1 MKNNQS
7 ERKKSSLP
15 FRVNKKSFIG
25 VISLVFQ
32 ELIEVILTR
41 FKIKLP
47 KEEEVLNQ
55 VRTKAKFNDA
65 NSVLEVID
73 DYAYKKTFL
82 MNIGD
87 EKGLLLENAIR
98 ESKAN
103 NILELGVYLGYST
116 IRILK
121 NLDSKSQLTSIE
133 SNKKFAEIAIE
144 HISISGL
151 SENHNLIIGRSN
163 EVIPNLNEKYDF
175 VFIDHWKD
183 LYLEDLK
190 SLEEN
195 NLIKK
200 DAWIFADNVIL
211 FNLED
216 YLSYVRSSPKYIS
229 RFIPTKREYSKS
241 HPDGVE
247 ISIYKDEI

>member
-163 EVIPNLNEKYDF
+163 EVIPSLNEKYDF

>member
-25 VISLVFQ
+25 VISLVCQ
-32 ELIEVILTR
+32 ELTEIILTR
-41 FKIKLP
+41 FYIKLP
-47 KEEEVLNQ
+47 KEEEVLNK
-55 VRTKAKFNDA
+55 VRTKAKFNDPD
-65 NSVLEVID
+65 SVLEVID

-98 ESKAN
+98 ESEAN

-133 SNKKFAEIAIE
+133 SNKKFAEIAKE

-151 SENHNLIIGRSN
+151 SKNHNLIIGRSN
-163 EVIPNLNEKYDF
+163 EVIPSLNETYDF

-183 LYLEDLK
+183 LYLKDLK

-216 YLSYVRSSPKYIS
+216 YLSYVRSSQKYIS

>member
-25 VISLVFQ
+25 VISLVCQ
-32 ELIEVILTR
+32 ELTEIILTR
-41 FKIKLP
+41 FNIKLP
-47 KEEEVLNQ
+47 KEEEVLNK
-55 VRTKAKFNDA
+55 VRTKAKFNDPD
-65 NSVLEVID
+65 SVLEVID

-121 NLDSKSQLTSIE
+121 NLDSKSRLTSIE
-133 SNKKFAEIAIE
+133 SNKKFAEIAKE

-151 SENHNLIIGRSN
+151 SEHHNLIIGRSS
-163 EVIPNLNEKYDF
+163 EVIPSLNKKYDF

-183 LYLEDLK
+183 LYLKDLK

-247 ISIYKDEI
+247 ISIFKDEI

>member
-25 VISLVFQ
+25 VISLICQ
-32 ELIEVILTR
+32 ELTEIILTR
-41 FKIKLP
+41 FNIKLP
-47 KEEEVLNQ
+47 KEEEVLNK
-55 VRTKAKFNDA
+55 VRTKAKFNDP
-65 NSVLEVID
+65 NSVLEVVD

-133 SNKKFAEIAIE
+133 SNKKFAEIAKE

-163 EVIPNLNEKYDF
+163 EVIPSLNEKYDF

-190 SLEEN
+190 SLEQN

-200 DAWIFADNVIL
+200 NAWIFADNVIL

>member
-32 ELIEVILTR
+32 EFIEVILTR

-163 EVIPNLNEKYDF
+163 EVIPSLNEKYDF

>member
-7 ERKKSSLP
+7 QRKKSSVP
-15 FRVNKKSFIG
+15 FRINRKSFLG
-25 VISLVFQ
+25 VISLFFQ
-32 ELIEVILTR
+32 ELIENILSK

-47 KEEEVLNQ
+47 KEEEVLNL
-55 VRTKAKFNDA
+55 VRIKAKLNHPE
-65 NSVLEVID
+65 SVLDVID
-73 DYAYKKTFL
+73 EYAYKKTFL

-87 EKGLLLENAIR
+87 EKGQLLESAIID
-98 ESKAN
+98 SKAK

-121 NLDSKSQLTSIE
+121 NLDNESKLTSIE
-133 SNKKFAEIAIE
+133 SNKKFADIASE
-144 HISISGL
+144 HINISGL
-151 SENHNLIIGRSN
+151 SKNHKLIIGKSN

-175 VFIDHWKD
+175 IFIDHWKE

-190 SLEEN
+190 ALEEN
-195 NLIKK
+195 NLIKNN
-200 DAWIFADNVIL
+200 AWIFADNVIL

-216 YLSYVRSSPKYIS
+216 YLEYVRSSSKYIS
-229 RFIPTKREYSKS
+229 KFIPTKREYSKS

-247 ISIYKDEI
+247 ISIYKNEV